1 MKKHSCQIYRL
12 CRSHI
17 MLLIPF
23 DTGGLH
29 TNHEESASACG
40 GEDGILFLV
49 WMI

>member
-12 CRSHI
+12 RCSHI
-17 MLLIPF
+17 MLVIPF

-29 TNHEESASACG
+29 PNHEESASACG